1 MRSDQKSVSENP
13 RAGGI
18 GRRLL
23 VVLGVLGTGGALYGS
38 TTYFFKGDSAAQ
50 VITRKPTVGEFVTDI
65 VERGDIESS
74 SNTELRCEVSASDG
88 VRILEIVPEGTF
100 VNPGDVVVQLDDS
113 NIKKDLNS
121 QKIALNTVQAA
132 CSKAENEL
140 AAEIIARKEYE
151 EGTFVQEKQKLESE
165 RFVAEEMSRR
175 AKNYFEHS
183 KKLAARGYIT
193 DTQLESDR
201 FSVEKWGK
209 DLDAASTKLRVITE
223 YTLPK
228 MLKKHDSTIKTAE
241 AAVTAE
247 RAKCE
252 IEQKKL
258 DNLESQLTKCIIKA
272 TSAGQVV
279 YNNQDRWRGDEYF
292 IRKGNR
298 VRERQ
303 VIVKLPDIGKMQ
315 VKAKISEA
323 RVDRVKP
330 GMDATIRVEAL
341 RGAELAG
348 KVQTVSA
355 YASDEN
361 WFNPNSKEYDAII
374 VVADP
379 PPTLKPGMTSQVSI
393 RVETQAD
400 VLQAPVQAVVQRDE
414 KHYVVVKE
422 PAGKLALR
430 EVTIGS
436 TNDKFIIVKSGLDAN
451 DDLVLNPRPH
461 LAKLGLKDAE
471 AGEGK
476 TKSTENKKAEDSAT
490 NTSTPQAA
498 SAGSTRGAP

>member
-1 MRSDQKSVSENP
+1 MRIDQENLGKNP
-13 RAGGI
+13 RAGGV

-23 VVLGVLGTGGALYGS
+23 VVLGVLGTGGALFGS
-38 TTYFFKGDSAAQ
+38 STYFFKGDSSAL

-88 VRILEIVPEGTF
+88 VRILELVPEGTF
-100 VNPGDVVVQLDDS
+100 VNPGEMVVQLDDS
-113 NIKKDLNS
+113 NIKKDLNT
-121 QKIALNTVQAA
+121 QKIALNTAQAA
-132 CSKAENEL
+132 LSKAENEL

-165 RFVAEEMSRR
+165 RFVAEEYSRR
-175 AKNYFEHS
+175 AKNYYEHS

-193 DTQLESDR
+193 ETQLESDR

-209 DLDAASTKLRVITE
+209 DLDAASTKLRVICD

-241 AAVTAE
+241 AAVVAE
-247 RAKCE
+247 KAKCE

-258 DNLESQLTKCIIKA
+258 DLLESQLTKCIINA
-272 TSAGQVV
+272 PSAGQVV

-330 GMDATIRVEAL
+330 GMEAKIRVEAL
-341 RGAELAG
+341 RGAELTG

-374 VVADP
+374 IVEEP
-379 PPTLKPGMTSQVSI
+379 PATLKPGMTSQVTI
-393 RVETQAD
+393 RVETQD
-400 VLQAPVQAVVQRDE
+400 NVLQAPVQAVVQRDD
-414 KHYVVVKE
+414 KHYTVVKE
-422 PAGKLALR
+422 PSGKLVLR
-430 EVTIGS
+430 ELTIGS
-436 TNDKFIIVKSGLDAN
+436 TNDKFIVVKSGLDAN
-451 DDLVLNPRPH
+451 DDLVMNPRPH
-461 LAKLGLKDAE
+461 LVKLGLKDVE
-471 AGEGK
+471 ATDGK
-476 TKSTENKKAEDSAT
+476 GKSKDEKKPEDSSSKTAA
-490 NTSTPQAA
+490 PQAA
-498 SAGSTRGAP
+498 SAGSARGAP